1 MNAAHKKKLAA
12 LILERLAS
20 DQRKMVWTRG
30 ELDKLDLSILG
41 AWLDALTKN
50 GFDFVVRHRS
60 KQGKLQVTRKRRGL
74 NAWSIVP
81 GCGGPRWKYD
91 PVPKAKGK
99 IHLNL
104 LSFCRSWEPNDQRC
118 WKQVWVALDKGTA
131 MKALV
136 LGYFPEPVREQ
147 TA

>member
-1 MNAAHKKKLAA
+1 MQEEQKKKLAA

-41 AWLDALTKN
+41 AWLEALTKN

-60 KQGKLQVTRKRRGL
+60 KQGKLRSL
-74 NAWSIVP
+74 NARSIVP

-104 LSFCRSWEPNDQRC
+104 LSFCRWRGWAVHSRC
-118 WKQVWVALDKGTA
+118 WKQVWVALDKETA
-131 MKALV
+131 VKALV